1 MYLVILLISGAA
13 TALPLIFNNL
23 FFISWMSMIPLFWV
37 CYRKGPRFRWFMM
50 FGAGYF
56 GLSYHWFT
64 EMYPLDFAGFGK
76 FTGAVAVAVCWI
88 GLALLQTL
96 WISLAA
102 PLMRLCAPLKNK
114 CGRWIYPFYAAAVWT
129 FIEWTM
135 TKTWLGVPFSRLALT
150 QSGCLPMIQSASI
163 FGYRR

>member
-1 MYLVILLISGAA
+1 
-13 TALPLIFNNL
+13 
-23 FFISWMSMIPLFWV
+23 
-37 CYRKGPRFRWFMM
+37 
-50 FGAGYF
+50 
-56 GLSYHWFT
+56 
-64 EMYPLDFAGFGK
+64 MYPLDFAGFGK
-76 FTGAVAVAVCWI
+76 FTGAIAVAVCWI

-96 WISLAA
+96 WISLSA

-150 QSGCLPMIQSASI
+150 QSGCLPMIDVYKRQPLRKPFSAA
-163 FGYRR
+163 RRTFPSTELKNVRTVQAPEPRRERARRHARTAEAADRSKQQNEQPSACFLSLIHI